1 MEELV
6 GRWWHEALMKV
17 TAPAPSAATVHLADM
32 RATIG
37 LMFRAAGGAGTA
49 RLATAS
55 LQRTA
60 DAPHWLHRL
69 AGVGNR
75 AALPACD
82 ADVLALPDSLS
93 VFDDPALN
101 HDLYLW
107 LALLSAHWSPHAD
120 WVLGNIF
127 ATKNALSAFPG
138 FVERYEKLITVHLR
152 QREAHALPGRA
163 NAQAERTVRA
173 ALAGQWPAD
182 TPSSCVPA
190 DVAPVWLWVCGP
202 TAQALAGGSQAG
214 QTRQADSARQP
225 TAADGQRR
233 RTQATTHEVDRAPFV
248 LPFRAEAL
256 MTWSEMVR
264 VNRSTDD
271 EDDGNAQAAANDM
284 DALSIAPDGQT
295 LASRVKFDLDLPSS
309 SIDDVPLGEGQPFP
323 EWDFKRGLLQPAHV
337 LVQASQ
343 ARVGTAFQPA
353 PALRTIARQ
362 MRRRMEVM
370 RHTPRL
376 QRGQENG
383 EEIDIDAWIRLQADN
398 QGAHQRG
405 SDTPAVYARHVAA
418 HRSLAT
424 WLLADLSQSTD
435 AFANDHMRVIDVIRD
450 AVYVFGEALHAVG
463 DPFAVWGF
471 SSVRRQNVR
480 LQKIK
485 GMDERWDASARD
497 RVGAIKPGF
506 YTRMGAAIRH
516 ATHHL
521 QHCPQRCRLLLL
533 LTDGK
538 PNDLDEYE
546 GRYGLE
552 DTRHAILEAREA
564 GVTPF
569 CVTIDPDGHDY
580 LPMLFG
586 TQGYV
591 LVHRP
596 QDLARRLTH
605 AWTQLARHGGQGR
618 YAHSAER

>member
-6 GRWWHEALMKV
+6 GRWWHEALVKL
-17 TAPAPSAATVHLADM
+17 TAPAPTAATVHLAHM
-32 RATIG
+32 RTTIG

-49 RLATAS
+49 RLAPAS

-69 AGVGNR
+69 AGAGGR
-75 AALPACD
+75 APLPACD

-93 VFDDPALN
+93 VFDDRALN

-107 LALLSAHWSPHAD
+107 LALLGAHWSPHPD
-120 WVLGNIF
+120 WVLGNVLS
-127 ATKNALSAFPG
+127 TKSALTAFPG
-138 FVERYEKLITVHLR
+138 FVNRYEKLKIAHML
-152 QREAHALPGRA
+152 QREALAMRGRA
-163 NAQAERTVRA
+163 SVQAERTVRA
-173 ALAGQWPAD
+173 ALAGQWPID
-182 TPSSCVPA
+182 TPGGCSPA
-190 DVAPVWLWVCGP
+190 NVAPVWLWVCGP
-202 TAQALAGGSQAG
+202 TAQTGAGSAPAS
-214 QTRQADSARQP
+214 QTRQADDARKP
-225 TAADGQRR
+225 TATDTQRR
-233 RTQATTHEVDRAPFV
+233 RTQTTTHELDRAPMV

-271 EDDGNAQAAANDM
+271 EDDGNAKTAANDM

-309 SIDDVPLGEGQPFP
+309 SIDDVPLGEGQAFA
-323 EWDFKRGLLQPAHV
+323 EWDFKRNLLRPAHA
-337 LVQASQ
+337 LVQETQ
-343 ARVGTAFQPA
+343 ARVGTPFQPA

-362 MRRRMEVM
+362 MRRR
-370 RHTPRL
+370 
-376 QRGQENG
+376 
-383 EEIDIDAWIRLQADN
+383 IDIDAWISLQADN
-398 QGAHQRG
+398 LGAHHRG
-405 SDTPAVYARHVAA
+405 SDTPAVYARRVSAD
-418 HRSLAT
+418 RSLAT

-435 AFANDHMRVIDVIRD
+435 AYANDHMRVIDVIRD

-471 SSVRRQNVR
+471 SSVRRSNVR

-485 GMDERWDASARD
+485 GMDERWDAAARD

-521 QHCPQRCRLLLL
+521 QYSPQRCRLLLL

-538 PNDLDEYE
+538 PNDMDEYE

-586 TQGYV
+586 AQGYV

-596 QDLARRLTH
+596 QDLARRLTQ
-605 AWTQLARHGGQGR
+605 AWTRLARNGGRGQ
-618 YAHSAER
+618 

>member
-6 GRWWHEALMKV
+6 GRWWHEALVKLI
-17 TAPAPSAATVHLADM
+17 APPPTAATVRLADM

-37 LMFRAAGGAGTA
+37 LMFRAAGGAGTV
-49 RLATAS
+49 RLAPAS

-60 DAPHWLHRL
+60 DASHWLHRL
-69 AGVGNR
+69 AGAGGR

-82 ADVLALPDSLS
+82 TDVLALPDSLS
-93 VFDDPALN
+93 VFDDRALN

-107 LALLSAHWSPHAD
+107 LALLGAHWSPHPD
-120 WVLGNIF
+120 WVLGNVLS
-127 ATKNALSAFPG
+127 TKSALFAFPG
-138 FVERYEKLITVHLR
+138 FVERYEKLKSAHLL
-152 QREAHALPGRA
+152 QREGSATPGRA
-163 NAQAERTVRA
+163 SVQAERNVRV
-173 ALAGQWPAD
+173 ALAGQWPSD
-182 TPSSCVPA
+182 TPGGCLPA

-202 TAQALAGGSQAG
+202 TAQPKVGSASASPPR
-214 QTRQADSARQP
+214 QTENARKP
-225 TAADGQRR
+225 SVTDAQRR
-233 RTQATTHEVDRAPFV
+233 RAHTTTHEVDRAPMV

-256 MTWSEMVR
+256 MSWSEMVR

-309 SIDDVPLGEGQPFP
+309 SADDLPLGEGQPFP
-323 EWDFKRGLLQPAHV
+323 EWDFKRGLLRPGHAR
-337 LVQASQ
+337 VQATQ
-343 ARVGTAFQPA
+343 ARVGATFQPS

-370 RHTPRL
+370 RHTPRW

-383 EEIDIDAWIRLQADN
+383 EDIDIDAWISLQADSL
-398 QGAHQRG
+398 GADHRG
-405 SDTPAVYARHVAA
+405 SDTPAVYARRVAT

-435 AFANDHMRVIDVIRD
+435 AHANDYMRVIDVIRD

-471 SSVRRQNVR
+471 SSVRRHNVR

-485 GMDERWDASARD
+485 GMDDRWDAAVRD

-521 QHCPQRCRLLLL
+521 QHCPQSCRLLLL

-586 TQGYV
+586 AQGYV

-596 QDLARRLTH
+596 QDLARRLTQ
-605 AWTQLARHGGQGR
+605 AWTQLARNGGRGR
-618 YAHSAER
+618 

>member
-6 GRWWHEALMKV
+6 GRWWHEALVKL
-17 TAPAPSAATVHLADM
+17 TTPAPTAATVHLADM
-32 RATIG
+32 RTTIG

-49 RLATAS
+49 RLAPAS

-60 DAPHWLHRL
+60 SAPHWLQRL
-69 AGVGNR
+69 AGSGGR

-93 VFDDPALN
+93 VFDDRALN

-107 LALLSAHWSPHAD
+107 LALLGAHWSPHPD
-120 WVLGNIF
+120 WVLGNVLS
-127 ATKNALSAFPG
+127 TKSALSAFPG
-138 FVERYEKLITVHLR
+138 YVVRYEKLVSEHLR
-152 QREAHALPGRA
+152 QRQAVATSGRVGAL
-163 NAQAERTVRA
+163 AERTVRA
-173 ALAGQWPAD
+173 ALAGEWPTD
-182 TPSSCVPA
+182 TQGGYRPA
-190 DVAPVWLWVCGP
+190 DVSPVWLWVCGP
-202 TAQALAGGSQAG
+202 AAQPRAGGAPTGQA
-214 QTRQADSARQP
+214 RQADSARKP
-225 TAADGQRR
+225 TATDAQRR
-233 RTQATTHEVDRAPFV
+233 RTQATTHEVARAPMV

-256 MTWSEMVR
+256 MSWSEMVR

-271 EDDGNAQAAANDM
+271 EDDGNAKAAANDM

-309 SIDDVPLGEGQPFP
+309 SIDDVPLGEGQAFP

-337 LVQASQ
+337 LVQATQ
-343 ARVGTAFQPA
+343 ARVGTPFQPA

-370 RHTPRL
+370 RHTPRW

-383 EEIDIDAWIRLQADN
+383 EDIDIDAWIRLQADN

-405 SDTPAVYARHVAA
+405 SDAPAVYARQVAA

-435 AFANDHMRVIDVIRD
+435 AFASDHMRVIDVIRD

-471 SSVRRQNVR
+471 SSVRRHNVR

-485 GMDERWDASARD
+485 GMDERWDAAARD

-552 DTRHAILEAREA
+552 DTRHAILEACKA

-586 TQGYV
+586 AQGYV
-591 LVHRP
+591 LVHQP
-596 QDLARRLTH
+596 QDLARRLTQ
-605 AWTQLARHGGQGR
+605 AWTQLARHGGRGR
-618 YAHSAER
+618 

>member
-6 GRWWHEALMKV
+6 GRWWHEALVKL
-17 TAPAPSAATVHLADM
+17 TTPAPTAATVHLADM
-32 RATIG
+32 RTAIG

-49 RLATAS
+49 RLAPAS

-69 AGVGNR
+69 AGASGR
-75 AALPACD
+75 APLPACD
-82 ADVLALPDSLS
+82 ADVLALPESLS
-93 VFDDPALN
+93 VFDDRALN
-101 HDLYLW
+101 QDLYLW
-107 LALLSAHWSPHAD
+107 LALLGAHWLPNPD
-120 WVLGNIF
+120 WVLGNVLS
-127 ATKNALSAFPG
+127 TKSALTAFPG
-138 FVERYEKLITVHLR
+138 FFDRYEKMKTAHLL
-152 QREAHALPGRA
+152 QREAVALRGRA
-163 NAQAERTVRA
+163 SAQAERTVRA
-173 ALAGQWPAD
+173 ALAGQWPTG
-182 TPSSCVPA
+182 TPGGCLPA
-190 DVAPVWLWVCGP
+190 DVAPVWLWVCGSSVGP
-202 TAQALAGGSQAG
+202 AGAAAPAG
-214 QTRQADSARQP
+214 QARQTDAP
-225 TAADGQRR
+225 GKLAATDAKRR
-233 RTQATTHEVDRAPFV
+233 RTQATTHEKASNPFV

-256 MTWSEMVR
+256 MSWSEMVR

-271 EDDGNAQAAANDM
+271 EDDGNAKAAANDM

-337 LVQASQ
+337 QVQASQ
-343 ARVGTAFQPA
+343 ARVGSPFQPA
-353 PALRTIARQ
+353 PALRVMARQ

-370 RHTPRL
+370 RHAPRW

-383 EEIDIDAWIRLQADN
+383 EDIDIDAWIRLQADN
-398 QGAHQRG
+398 QGTHLR
-405 SDTPAVYARHVAA
+405 SSNTPAVYAHRVAA

-471 SSVRRQNVR
+471 SSVRRHNVR

-485 GMDERWDASARD
+485 GMDERWDTAARD

-521 QHCPQRCRLLLL
+521 HYSPQRCRLLML

-552 DTRHAILEAREA
+552 DTRHAIVEAREA
-564 GVTPF
+564 GVMPF

-586 TQGYV
+586 AQGYV

-596 QDLARRLTH
+596 QDLARRLTQ
-605 AWTQLARHGGQGR
+605 AWTQLARHVR
-618 YAHSAER
+618 RSR

>member
-6 GRWWHEALMKV
+6 GRWWHEALVKLT
-17 TAPAPSAATVHLADM
+17 TAPPTAATVRLSEM
-32 RATIG
+32 RTAIG

-49 RLATAS
+49 RLASAS

-60 DAPHWLHRL
+60 DASHWLHRL
-69 AGVGNR
+69 AGAGGR
-75 AALPACD
+75 APLPVFD
-82 ADVLALPDSLS
+82 ANVLALPESLTA
-93 VFDDPALN
+93 FDERALN

-107 LALLSAHWSPHAD
+107 LALLSAHWEPHAD
-120 WVLGNIF
+120 WVLGNVF

-138 FVERYEKLITVHLR
+138 FVDRYEKLRDAHLA
-152 QREAHALPGRA
+152 QREALAAPKRA
-163 NAQAERTVRA
+163 HAQAERTVRS
-173 ALAGQWPAD
+173 ALAGVWPTD
-182 TPSSCVPA
+182 VPGRCVPA

-202 TAQALAGGSQAG
+202 SGQAVDDTVSGGLPREADTA
-214 QTRQADSARQP
+214 RKPD
-225 TAADGQRR
+225 AADAQRR
-233 RTQATTHEVDRAPFV
+233 RTKATTHEVARNPLV

-256 MTWSEMVR
+256 MSWTEMVR

-309 SIDDVPLGEGQPFP
+309 SNDDVLVGVGQPFP
-323 EWDFKRGLLQPAHV
+323 EWDFKRGALLPAHV
-337 LVQASQ
+337 HIQESL
-343 ARVGTAFQPA
+343 ARVASAYRPE
-353 PALRTIARQ
+353 PALRVIARQ

-370 RHTPRL
+370 RHAPRL

-405 SDTPAVYARHVAA
+405 SDTPPVYARHVAT

-471 SSVRRQNVR
+471 SSVRRHNVR

-485 GMDERWDASARD
+485 GMDERWDAGARD

-596 QDLARRLTH
+596 QDLARRLTQ
-605 AWTQLARHGGQGR
+605 AWTQLARDGGRGG
-618 YAHSAER
+618 